1 MTRATFGLC
10 VAWTILGIASSLPAS
25 AATRH
30 VVVLYDERP
39 DLPGL
44 ALIDASLS
52 ATLASHPGDSV
63 QIFREAMDLSR
74 VGSEDY
80 LPQLRDH
87 LRAKYARLTIDV
99 VVAVLGPS
107 LDFLLSEGS
116 DVFPG
121 TPIVFCGIDP
131 QELGGRPLPSH
142 VTGVLMKREFRST
155 LEIALKLHP
164 DTRHVVHV
172 AGTSEFDQRL
182 LSQVRQE
189 FAGYDGR
196 LDLTFMTDL
205 PFERLLQTLA
215 NLPPETIVLYST
227 LFQDG
232 AGQAFVPHAA
242 VERISEAAN
251 APVYGFVDQYLGH
264 GIVGG
269 HLYTLRAHGEH
280 AGNLALRILAG
291 ATPSSIAPVELPT
304 LETRFD
310 SRQLERWGI
319 SERSLPPG
327 SIVDFREPSLWSQYK
342 LYVLGA
348 VAVVAVQ
355 ALTIFGLLVQRARR
369 RRAEIEMLKQRAEL
383 AHLNRIVTTGQL
395 AASIAH
401 QLSQPLMA
409 IMTNAGA
416 LQKIL
421 DRREPIPD
429 EAREIVADILKD
441 DKRAA
446 EIIRHMRRF
455 LRKRE
460 LVNGAV
466 EVNELVA
473 ETVHLV
479 GVEAATRNVRVKF
492 EPQSE
497 LPCVAG
503 DRVLLQQVM
512 MNLVL
517 NALEAMTESPE
528 DSRWLTIRT
537 GNGDGAVTIDVRDS
551 GTGIPREQLER
562 LFEPFQSTKKDGLGI
577 GLSITR
583 AIVDAHGGR
592 IWAENNADRG
602 ATFHVALRAAGPAQT
617 FAVVP
622 SSA

>member
-1 MTRATFGLC
+1 M
-10 VAWTILGIASSLPAS
+10 
-25 AATRH
+25 
-30 VVVLYDERP
+30 LYDERP

-232 AGQAFVPHAA
+232 AG
-242 VERISEAAN
+242 
-251 APVYGFVDQYLGH
+251 
-264 GIVGG
+264 
-269 HLYTLRAHGEH
+269 
-280 AGNLALRILAG
+280 
-291 ATPSSIAPVELPT
+291 
-304 LETRFD
+304 
-310 SRQLERWGI
+310 
-319 SERSLPPG
+319 
-327 SIVDFREPSLWSQYK
+327 
-342 LYVLGA
+342 
-348 VAVVAVQ
+348 
-355 ALTIFGLLVQRARR
+355 
-369 RRAEIEMLKQRAEL
+369 
-383 AHLNRIVTTGQL
+383 
-395 AASIAH
+395 
-401 QLSQPLMA
+401 
-409 IMTNAGA
+409 
-416 LQKIL
+416 
-421 DRREPIPD
+421 
-429 EAREIVADILKD
+429 
-441 DKRAA
+441 
-446 EIIRHMRRF
+446 
-455 LRKRE
+455 
-460 LVNGAV
+460 
-466 EVNELVA
+466 
-473 ETVHLV
+473 
-479 GVEAATRNVRVKF
+479 
-492 EPQSE
+492 
-497 LPCVAG
+497 
-503 DRVLLQQVM
+503 
-512 MNLVL
+512 
-517 NALEAMTESPE
+517 
-528 DSRWLTIRT
+528 
-537 GNGDGAVTIDVRDS
+537 
-551 GTGIPREQLER
+551 
-562 LFEPFQSTKKDGLGI
+562 
-577 GLSITR
+577 
-583 AIVDAHGGR
+583 
-592 IWAENNADRG
+592 
-602 ATFHVALRAAGPAQT
+602 
-617 FAVVP
+617 
-622 SSA
+622 